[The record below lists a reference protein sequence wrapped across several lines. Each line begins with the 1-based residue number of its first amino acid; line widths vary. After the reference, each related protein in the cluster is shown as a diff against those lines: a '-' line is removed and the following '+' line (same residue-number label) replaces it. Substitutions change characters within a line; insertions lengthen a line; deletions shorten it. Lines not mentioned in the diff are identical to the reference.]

1 MSVELKMSAFWR
13 ISRTNALLYPR
24 K

>member
-1 MSVELKMSAFWR
+1 MFKM
-13 ISRTNALLYPR
+13 LLYPR

>member
-1 MSVELKMSAFWR
+1 MSVELKMSAF
-13 ISRTNALLYPR
+13 ALLYPR